1 MPLIEPTLF
10 AAFGAMLL
18 WGVGDFLI
26 QHSTRKVGNLESLA
40 FISLIGTIGLFPFV
54 LPELPPK
61 NPGLLLVIGAVTF
74 LVSLVNFEALRQ
86 GKLSVVE
93 VILGI
98 ELPITALL
106 GFVFF
111 GEVISIAQAALILL
125 ILAGGATMAIDS
137 FSIGRGKP
145 RPCRVITKL
154 EKGAT
159 LAVITAV
166 GMAAMNLVVATG
178 SRQVSP
184 IMAIWVP
191 WLLMG
196 AASLLLL
203 WKNGRLGGLLGKGV
217 RFRRLVIG
225 MGIVDTLAWLFYA
238 TAVVKNGLAITTAIT
253 ESYPAIALF
262 LGVFV
267 NREKIAKH
275 QWFGAAVALLASVL
289 LALR

>member
-1 MPLIEPTLF
+1 MHLELTLL
-10 AAFGAMLL
+10 AAFGAMLC

-26 QHSTRKVGNLESLA
+26 QHSTRKIGNLESLA
-40 FISLIGTIGLFPFV
+40 FISLIGTLGLFPFV

-61 NPGLLLVIGAVTF
+61 NPGLLLIIGAVTF
-74 LVSLVNFEALRQ
+74 LVSVVNFEALRL

-111 GEVISIAQAALILL
+111 GELISITQAALIFL
-125 ILAGGATMAIDS
+125 ILAGGATMAVDS
-137 FSIGRGKP
+137 FSFGRGL
-145 RPCRVITKL
+145 VTKL

-203 WKNGRLGGLLGKGV
+203 WKNGRLAGLLGCGL
-217 RFRRLVIG
+217 RFKRLVIG
-225 MGIVDTLAWLFYA
+225 MSAVDTLAWFLYA

-267 NREKIAKH
+267 NRGRK
-275 QWFGAAVALLASVL
+275 
-289 LALR
+289 

>member
-1 MPLIEPTLF
+1 MTLIEPTLL
-10 AAFGAMLL
+10 AAFGAMLF
-18 WGVGDFLI
+18 WGLGDFLI
-26 QHSTRKVGNLESLA
+26 QHSTRKIGNLESLA
-40 FISLIGTIGLFPFV
+40 FISIIGTLGLFPFV

-61 NPGLLLVIGAVTF
+61 NPGLLLIIGAVTF
-74 LVSLVNFEALRQ
+74 LVSLVNFEALKQ

-111 GEVISIAQAALILL
+111 GELISITQAALIFL
-125 ILAGGATMAIDS
+125 ILAGGATMAVDS
-137 FSIGRGKP
+137 FSFSRGL
-145 RPCRVITKL
+145 VTKL

-178 SRQVSP
+178 SRRVSP

-191 WLLMG
+191 WLLMA

-203 WKNGRLGGLLGKGV
+203 WRGGRLDGL
-217 RFRRLVIG
+217 FREGARHGRLVLG
-225 MGIVDTLAWLFYA
+225 MGVIDTLAWLLYA

-267 NREKIAKH
+267 NRERIAKH
-275 QWFGAAVALLASVL
+275 QWLGAAIAILASALLAIM
-289 LALR
+289 